1 MSHEVNLPEIVAEV
15 RASFE
20 AYNVAIES
28 GDTAALNS
36 FFWESPNT
44 VRFGNG
50 EHLFGHSEIAS
61 FRSGV
66 WKPGGARKLD
76 RVQVTTLG
84 RDFGLTWALFRK
96 PDGTGP
102 ISRQSQ
108 TWARFPEGW
117 RIIAAHVSAVT
128 LPA

>member
-15 RASFE
+15 RQSFE
-20 AYNVAIES
+20 RYNVAIES
-28 GDTAALNS
+28 GDTDALNG
-36 FFWESPNT
+36 FFWNSPNT

-50 EHLFGHSEIAS
+50 EHLFGHAEIAS

-66 WKPGGARKLD
+66 WKPGGARKLE
-76 RVQVTTLG
+76 RLAITTLG
-84 RDFGLTWALFRK
+84 RDFGTTWALFRRG
-96 PDGTGP
+96 DGTGP

-117 RIIAAHVSAVT
+117 RIIAAHVSA
-128 LPA
+128 LPG